1 MENKN
6 NKTQTYLIGGLIGA
20 AIGLIAAYLLDK
32 TAGLEGE
39 NLNFTGKKA
48 SRTALGIVSLLW
60 SLIEK
65 S

>member
-1 MENKN
+1 MDNKN

-20 AIGLIAAYLLDK
+20 ALGLIAAYLLNK
-32 TAGLEGE
+32 SAGLAGE
-39 NLNFTGKKA
+39 DLKFTGKKA
-48 SRTALGIVSLLW
+48 SRTALGIISLLW